1 MSKGFD
7 GSAVLCSSFVRKL
20 RVLEVAPSDGSCL
33 MLKGINLA
41 ASYVDCTKSDTS
53 GCVEYM

>member
-41 ASYVDCTKSDTS
+41 ASYVDC
-53 GCVEYM
+53 C